1 VTDKK
6 KSTLGRPRVFTEL
19 LDTGVRS
26 VLVVDD
32 EESIRLSMGKFLR
45 SRGYHVVTADAG
57 AAALALLQAE
67 KFDVL
72 LCDIRMPDMTGLEVV
87 PRAIEIAPDLA
98 VLMLTAVNDA
108 PTATEALAQGAMD
121 YLMKPIEFADL
132 ARAVERAL
140 VKRDLEIHQR
150 TVERFVREEVAL
162 RTADI
167 QQEQSVLVTEVIDM
181 LCSIADARE
190 EQDPFRYGHSRRVA
204 TLAVAI
210 AAQLGLVT
218 EVIEQLRTSARL
230 HDIGKIGVPG
240 ALLIQASPLSTD
252 DIERVRA
259 HVRLGVEIVGSV
271 SILANALPGIAS
283 HHERWDGAGYPE
295 GLKGEAIPLAARII
309 TVADTFDAL
318 TSPRPYQP
326 ILTPD
331 NAFVRLR
338 ETAGTQHDPAVI
350 DALGIVMHD
359 SGTLP
364 LPEPR
369 D

>member
-1 VTDKK
+1 M
-6 KSTLGRPRVFTEL
+6 
-19 LDTGVRS
+19 
-26 VLVVDD
+26 LVVDD
-32 EESIRLSMGKFLR
+32 EESIRVSMGKFLR
-45 SRGYHVVTADAG
+45 SRGYHVVTAEAG
-57 AAALALLQAE
+57 AAALALLHAE

-72 LCDIRMPDMTGLEVV
+72 LCDIRMPDMTGLDVV
-87 PRAIEIAPDLA
+87 PRALEISPDLA

-140 VKRDLEIHQR
+140 VKRDLNVHQR
-150 TVERFVREEVAL
+150 TVERYVREEVAL

-167 QQEQSVLVTEVIDM
+167 QRDQSVVETAVINM
-181 LCSIADARE
+181 LCSIVDARE
-190 EQDPFRYGHSRRVA
+190 QCDPFRCGHSRRVA

-210 AAQLGLVT
+210 AAQLGLT
-218 EVIEQLRTSARL
+218 GEATGPIRTSAHL

-240 ALLIQASPLSTD
+240 ALLIQTTPLTTD

-259 HVRLGVEIVGSV
+259 HVQIGVEILA
-271 SILANALPGIAS
+271 SIPALASALPGVAS
-283 HHERWDGAGYPE
+283 HHERWDGAGFPE

-309 TVADTFDAL
+309 AVADTFDAL
-318 TSPRPYQP
+318 TSPRPYQA
-326 ILTPD
+326 ILVPEI
-331 NAFVRLR
+331 AFTRLL
-338 ETAGTQHDPAVI
+338 EMAGTQHDPMVV
-350 DALGIVMHD
+350 DAMGIVMHD
-359 SGTLP
+359 GGALP

>member
-1 VTDKK
+1 MSDKTK
-6 KSTLGRPRVFTEL
+6 ETLGRPRVFTEL
-19 LDTGVRS
+19 LDGGVRR

-32 EESIRLSMGKFLR
+32 EESIRVSMGKFLR
-45 SRGYHVVTADAG
+45 SRGYHVVTAEAG
-57 AAALALLQAE
+57 AAALALLHTE

-72 LCDIRMPDMTGLEVV
+72 LCDIRMPDMTGLDVV
-87 PRAIEIAPDLA
+87 PRALEITPDLA

-140 VKRDLEIHQR
+140 VKRDLDIHQR
-150 TVERFVREEVAL
+150 TVERYVREEVAL

-167 QQEQSVLVTEVIDM
+167 QRDQSVVETAVINM
-181 LCSIADARE
+181 LCSIVDARE
-190 EQDPFRYGHSRRVA
+190 EQDPFRCGHSKRVA
-204 TLAVAI
+204 ALAVAI
-210 AAQLGLVT
+210 AAKLGLAG
-218 EVIEQLRTSARL
+218 EAIGHLRTSARL

-240 ALLIQASPLSTD
+240 ALLTQTSPLTAD

-259 HVRLGVEIVGSV
+259 HVKIGVKILG
-271 SILANALPGIAS
+271 SISTLASALPGVAS
-283 HHERWDGAGYPE
+283 HHERWDGAGYPV

-309 TVADTFDAL
+309 AVADTFDAL
-318 TSPRPYQP
+318 TSPRPYQAIRVP
-326 ILTPD
+326 ES
-331 NAFVRLR
+331 AFACLR
-338 ETAGTQHDPAVI
+338 ETAGTQHDPAVV

-359 SGTLP
+359 GGALP

>member
-1 VTDKK
+1 MSDKTK
-6 KSTLGRPRVFTEL
+6 VTLGRPRVFAEL
-19 LDTGVRS
+19 LDGGVRR

-32 EESIRLSMGKFLR
+32 EESIRVSMGKFLR
-45 SRGYHVVTADAG
+45 SRGYHVVTAEAG
-57 AAALALLQAE
+57 AAALALLHTE

-72 LCDIRMPDMTGLEVV
+72 LCDIRMPDMTGLDVV
-87 PRAIEIAPDLA
+87 PRALEISPDLA

-140 VKRDLEIHQR
+140 VKRNLDIRQR
-150 TVERFVREEVAL
+150 AVERFVREEVAL
-162 RTADI
+162 RMADNQRDQSALDTA
-167 QQEQSVLVTEVIDM
+167 VIDM
-181 LCSIADARE
+181 LCSIVDARE
-190 EQDPFRYGHSRRVA
+190 EHDPFRCGHSRRVA

-210 AAQLGLVT
+210 AAQLGLAG
-218 EVIEQLRTSARL
+218 EAIGQLRTSARL
-230 HDIGKIGVPG
+230 HDIGKIGVPE
-240 ALLIQASPLSTD
+240 ALLIQASPLTTD

-259 HVRLGVEIVGSV
+259 HVQIGVEILA
-271 SILANALPGIAS
+271 SISTLASALPGVRS

-309 TVADTFDAL
+309 AVADTFDAL
-318 TSPRPYQP
+318 TSPRPYQA
-326 ILTPD
+326 ILVPEI
-331 NAFVRLR
+331 AFTRLL
-338 ETAGTQHDPAVI
+338 EMAGRQHDPAVV

-359 SGTLP
+359 GGTLP